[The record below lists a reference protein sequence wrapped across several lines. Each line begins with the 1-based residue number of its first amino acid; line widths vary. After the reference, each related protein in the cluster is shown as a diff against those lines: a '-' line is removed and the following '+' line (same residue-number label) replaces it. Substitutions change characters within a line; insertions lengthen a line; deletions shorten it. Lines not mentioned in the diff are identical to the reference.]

1 MVFVFFSSLLKIFA
15 LAFSFFPLALPLPH
29 LALLLLLPILPRAQV
44 AAANPA
50 FSKMVV
56 VFSFLCKIFMAFFSF
71 SSSSIFLSSR
81 LACQQ
86 PILPTATSL
95 STAYKLIRSL
105 PSNAPVQPISQ
116 QLLLNCFITQTTM
129 KSQSNLW
136 YPWWGWSKEDSC
148 YVDSSV
154 FKYDTLCH
162 ALLDVAKEGRVWT
175 NPWKELHVVA
185 FLGVT
190 Y

>member
-1 MVFVFFSSLLKIFA
+1 MSATTQLILIVCFFFFVLTSKFSPHCHPCRSSLIGKDGLRFFSSLLQIFA
-15 LAFSFFPLALPLPH
+15 LAFSFSPLALPLPH

-56 VFSFLCKIFMAFFSF
+56 VFSFLCKVFMAFFSFF

-105 PSNAPVQPISQ
+105 PSNAPVQPISH

-129 KSQSNLW
+129 KSQSNL
-136 YPWWGWSKEDSC
+136 
-148 YVDSSV
+148 
-154 FKYDTLCH
+154 
-162 ALLDVAKEGRVWT
+162 
-175 NPWKELHVVA
+175 
-185 FLGVT
+185 
-190 Y
+190 